1 MVKLQ
6 QRKIGDADH
15 YFITIPKD
23 IVERKG
29 WKKGDRIMLSFNE
42 NGDIVIRKFKKEE

>member
-6 QRKIGDADH
+6 ERKIGDATH
-15 YFITIPKD
+15 YFITMPKD

-29 WKKGDRIMLSFNE
+29 WKKGDRLLISFNE
-42 NGDIVIRKFKKEE
+42 NVNIVISKFKKV

>member
-6 QRKIGDADH
+6 ERKIGDALH

-29 WKKGDRIMLSFNE
+29 WKKGDRIIISFNE
-42 NGDIVIRKFKKEE
+42 NGNIVISKFKGEG